1 MYFFTEIYTAPKP
14 IITHATVTSND
25 GTYTDEPV
33 IWNQP
38 TIVDGKYAQNRN
50 FTQNGGYFSL
60 IVYHPTVI
68 EFEINTGTT
77 TYNNT
82 GTGSTYWVMSQK
94 FTCPPVVWISMK
106 CFDAQNREVANIS
119 FRNGA
124 AQATSTSLIAVQ
136 RNFNGTF
143 NVQ

>member
-1 MYFFTEIYTAPKP
+1 M
-14 IITHATVTSND
+14 TSND

-33 IWNQP
+33 IWQQP
-38 TIVDGKYAQNRN
+38 TLVDGKYTQPRN

-60 IVYHPTVI
+60 VAYNPTVI

-77 TYNNT
+77 TFNDT
-82 GTGSTYWVMSQK
+82 GRTSTYWVMSQK
-94 FTCPPVVWISMK
+94 FTCPPIVWITMK
-106 CFDAQNREVANIS
+106 CFDAQNREVATIS

-124 AQATSTSLIAVQ
+124 AQATSTCLIATQ
-136 RNFNGTF
+136 RIFKGTF